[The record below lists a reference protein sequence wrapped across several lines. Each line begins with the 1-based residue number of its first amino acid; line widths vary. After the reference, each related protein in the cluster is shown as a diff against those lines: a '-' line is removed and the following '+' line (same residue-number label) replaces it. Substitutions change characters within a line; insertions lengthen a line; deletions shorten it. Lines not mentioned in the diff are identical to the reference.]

1 MENFQDA
8 VAAIVKALPEWEKKG
23 LNEAQT
29 SQSIILRLLAAAG
42 YDIWNPFEV
51 LPQHNQDRSIPD
63 FIIAVMGINK
73 FVVEV
78 KALDKALIRISRVQA
93 TTYASQKKRLR
104 WSILSNG
111 KQWEFLD
118 NDMDHEDAGDRI
130 ALVLN
135 LLEPR
140 SGEFLS
146 TLLDRQLWEKDGAN
160 ERIAKQVQVISITME
175 VSKNFPNQEGVEL
188 AIHHALHPKDN
199 SVATSNPSQVAEPFF
214 PKNTLPVEIPAAPIT
229 QVTPQTEALLNVW
242 QVLYGQLEA
251 VQQKLQPDLSKR
263 KNFYTIH
270 FNNHQ
275 INMSGGMANVYK
287 AVAETCLVF
296 KRDKAIRYTRN
307 LTSGIKTH
315 YRLLSNGQYILVNLN
330 VSTMVKQVRL
340 LLQALEIPAGSVTI
354 SSNNKGIHVLP

>member
-8 VAAIVKALPEWEKKG
+8 VAAIVKALPAWENKG

-29 SQSIILRLLAAAG
+29 CQAIILRLLKAAG
-42 YDIWNPFEV
+42 YDIWNPCEV
-51 LPQHNQDRSIPD
+51 SPQDRGKTYVIPD
-63 FIIAVMGINK
+63 FVICLGNKPKFIIEAKLLGKDLNPNEK
-73 FVVEV
+73 DQAAHYAFS
-78 KALDKALIRISRVQA
+78 LD
-93 TTYASQKKRLR
+93 LR
-104 WSILSNG
+104 WAILTNG
-111 KQWEFLD
+111 KQWIFLD
-118 NDMDHEDAGDRI
+118 NSVVATKR
-130 ALVLN
+130 AVLVLN
-135 LLEPR
+135 LTEPR
-140 SGEFLS
+140 AGEFLG
-146 TLLDRQLWEKDGAN
+146 TLLNPQLWQEDDVN
-160 ERIAKQVQVISITME
+160 HSIAKQIQVISITME
-175 VSKNFPNQEGVEL
+175 VSKNFPNQEGVER